1 MQRFYLQ
8 IVEVQKV
15 KNCPKATFKLPKT
28 FFFPF
33 INNISHKETDKKKKL
48 VCSLISANH
57 QIN

>member
-33 INNISHKETDKKKKL
+33 INNISHKETDKKK
-48 VCSLISANH
+48 N
-57 QIN
+57 